1 MCHFLFQH
9 GEPGAAVA
17 DIQPV
22 DVIVSHVLN
31 QILSTVS
38 LTQWL
43 LLCILTFCL
52 TASSLMFYLLN
63 KFEGKIIDPDK
74 NIEIQLLTPYS
85 FHFSSFYPSTLI
97 KPLFGPDSY

>member
-22 DVIVSHVLN
+22 DIIVSHVLN

-38 LTQWL
+38 LTGWL
-43 LLCILTFCL
+43 LLCIL
-52 TASSLMFYLLN
+52 SLCSHCFKSNVL
-63 KFEGKIIDPDK
+63 F
-74 NIEIQLLTPYS
+74 
-85 FHFSSFYPSTLI
+85 I
-97 KPLFGPDSY
+97 KQIGRKDYRS